1 MGYGALA
8 AIREPR
14 LNRRSELFAVAL
26 GWLVLASAAAFA
38 TTAAPAATRAAKVRF
53 RFEGKTGSVVTEGL
67 FCGAMRIERL
77 EGTGPRPL
85 TLAIGPQCV
94 CECAP
99 LPSPRMLRAID
110 VAASPVLE
118 WDGRQGEEREQPVD
132 CASRFPAA
140 RTSQTERKLAF
151 RDAPPGRYRATFRI
165 VSNFPPGCSR
175 SGSAIV
181 CSPLPAGRT
190 PDGRFELC
198 SGDRTTTVEFVLPAH
213 GQAEVVVRPD
223 RGPATR

>member
-1 MGYGALA
+1 
-8 AIREPR
+8 
-14 LNRRSELFAVAL
+14 LNRRSGRIATAL
-26 GWLVLASAAAFA
+26 GWLVLAGAVSFA
-38 TTAAPAATRAAKVRF
+38 MTAAVAATPAAKVRF

-85 TLAIGPQCV
+85 TLALGPQCV

-99 LPSPRMLRAID
+99 LPSPRMRRASAL
-110 VAASPVLE
+110 AASPVLE
-118 WDGRQGEEREQPVD
+118 WDGRQGEESEHPVD

-165 VSNFPPGCSR
+165 VSNLPPGCSR
-175 SGSAIV
+175 SGDSIV

-190 PDGRFELC
+190 PDGRFDLC
-198 SGDRTTTVEFVLPAH
+198 PGDRTTAVEFVLPAH

-223 RGPATR
+223 RGPETR